1 MEFVKACLDAMVP
14 ENHPLMVI
22 NREISFA
29 FVYTD
34 LKKYYSQSREG
45 HPPIDPEIL
54 FRIVFV
60 AHLEG
65 LSYREVVSRL
75 QHDVLY
81 RAFTGWW
88 QSGHPHHSTLS
99 KFLDRVGSK
108 PIADT
113 FNKIVSQAREKRI
126 ITDRLSSIDSTI
138 VESHANKLR
147 LWREGGSPDL
157 EASWTKKR
165 GKSYYGFKAHTACD
179 VDSQMVTKLSNTPA
193 NQSDMTYLDPI
204 LEENAKA
211 TTADKGYSSKK
222 NRALLRE
229 KKQEDCIIPK
239 NNELIEIDRKKAKG
253 RTQVER
259 NYSVVKRC
267 HRLGVTISWGQ
278 ERFNIQST
286 FAFLAWN
293 TKCWVRATLGKP
305 WYILKE
311 KCA

>member
-1 MEFVKACLDAMVP
+1 MEFVKACLSAMIP
-14 ENHPLMVI
+14 ENHPLIVI

-29 FVYTD
+29 FVYAD
-34 LKKYYSQSREG
+34 FKKHYSQSDEG

-54 FRIVFV
+54 FRIVFL

-81 RAFTGWW
+81 RTFTGWW
-88 QSGHPHHSTLS
+88 EPGHPHHSTLS
-99 KFLDRVGSK
+99 RFLDRVGAK
-108 PIADT
+108 PVADA
-113 FNKIVSQAREKRI
+113 FNKVVAQARKAEI
-126 ITDRLSSIDSTI
+126 ITDRLSAIDSTI
-138 VESHANKLR
+138 VESHANKYR
-147 LWREGGSPDL
+147 LWTEGGSPDP

-179 VDSQMVTKLSNTPA
+179 VDSEMVTKLSNTPA
-193 NQSDMTYLDPI
+193 NQSDMTHFKPMVD
-204 LEENAKA
+204 EHTKA
-211 TTADKGYSSKK
+211 TTADKGYSSGK
-222 NRALLRE
+222 NRRFLAK

-239 NNELIEIDRKKAKG
+239 DNESIEIDREKAKE

-267 HRLGVTISWGQ
+267 HRLDVTISWGQ

-293 TKCWVRATLGKP
+293 AKCWVKALFGLPSYR
-305 WYILKE
+305 LKE